1 VTSSLLAVRPSSDER
16 TANPQVTPSVD
27 HRRAS
32 DRFAEIVMP
41 HLADGLAL
49 ARWLCGNPSD
59 AEDVVQDAC
68 LRALK
73 GIDGFRGEN
82 SRAWLL
88 SIVRNTAY
96 SWMARQR
103 SRTLV
108 MVGDLGDV
116 ESTASESVSG
126 GADPGPTAEA
136 ALIRR
141 ADQQAVV
148 AALAQ
153 TALPM
158 REVLVLR
165 EINELSYKEIAQVLN
180 LPVGTVM
187 SRLSRGRRQLAVLLA
202 KELG

>member
-1 VTSSLLAVRPSSDER
+1 
-16 TANPQVTPSVD
+16 
-27 HRRAS
+27 
-32 DRFAEIVMP
+32 MP

-49 ARWLCGNPSD
+49 ARWLSGNPSD
-59 AEDVVQDAC
+59 AEDIVQEAC

-88 SIVRNTAY
+88 TIVRNTAY
-96 SWMARQR
+96 GWLRRHR

-116 ESTASESVSG
+116 EDAASGTASG
-126 GADPGPTAEA
+126 GADPGLSAEG

-141 ADQQAVV
+141 ADQEAVA

-153 TALPM
+153 IALPM

-165 EINELSYKEIAQVLN
+165 EINELNYKDIADVLN

-187 SRLSRGRRQLAVLLA
+187 SRLSRGRQQLALLLA
-202 KELG
+202 KEQG